1 MKKNNLSLDF
11 SLENRL
17 YHNTFKKI
25 LKIILIYLI
34 FKLIL
39 AVFFMYNVYIF
50 KQEFLYGKKLVF
62 EVDGIVYKVDTIEE
76 KKEIID
82 LITDFSNK
90 SERIYFAP
98 YKCLPRVEIYTDSYY
113 VNAYECYDYYFS
125 FSGFRLIN
133 YSVGGR
139 YLKEES
145 LNKLFEKYG
154 KKDFYSLEGDFT
166 NISDV
171 YKQIRENYR
180 SFDVNSYI
188 EDKEDVD
195 GKTVYHLYKNYKGA
209 KILDGYEIVIK
220 DNRFKVTKVENKKFD
235 IKVDD
240 ALSKFGIDRYLKYR
254 EDKTGEK
261 LKVIKTEFIH
271 QDDKFYNR
279 YEVEVSFDEKKS
291 RIFLYEEK
299 YVGK

>member
-11 SLENRL
+11 SLENRI
-17 YHNTFKKI
+17 YHKSFKKI
-25 LKIILIYLI
+25 IKIILIYLI

-39 AVFFMYNVYIF
+39 SLYFMYNVHMF

-62 EVDGIVYKVDTIEE
+62 EVDGIVYKIDTIEE

-125 FSGFRLIN
+125 FSRFRLIN
-133 YSVGGR
+133 YSIGGR
-139 YLKEES
+139 YIKEES

-154 KKDFYSLEGDFT
+154 KKDFFALEGEFS

-171 YKQIRENYR
+171 YKQIRENNR
-180 SFDVNSYI
+180 SFDINSYI

-195 GKTVYHLYKNYKGA
+195 GKTIYHLYEKYKGA
-209 KILDGYEIVIK
+209 KLLDGYEIVVK
-220 DNRFKVTKVENKKFD
+220 DNKFKVTKVENKKFD
-235 IKVDD
+235 IKADNVF
-240 ALSKFGIDRYLKYR
+240 SKFKIDEYLKYR

-271 QDDKFYNR
+271 QDGKFYNR
-279 YEVEVSFDEKKS
+279 YEVEVSFKGKKS
-291 RIFLYEEK
+291 IIFLYEEK

>member
-1 MKKNNLSLDF
+1 MKKNNLSLDL

-25 LKIILIYLI
+25 IKIILLYLI

-39 AVFFMYNVYIF
+39 SLYFMYNVHMF
-50 KQEFLYGKKLVF
+50 KQEFLHGKKLVF
-62 EVDGIVYKVDTIEE
+62 EVDGIGYDIDTIEE

-98 YKCLPRVEIYTDSYY
+98 YKCLPRVEISTDSYY
-113 VNAYECYDYYFS
+113 VNAYECYNYYFR
-125 FSGFRLIN
+125 FMLRDF
-133 YSVGGR
+133 SVGGR
-139 YLKEES
+139 YLKEKS

-154 KKDFYSLEGDFT
+154 KKDFFALEGEFS

-171 YKQIRENYR
+171 YKQIRENNR
-180 SFDVNSYI
+180 SFDIHSFI

-195 GKTVYHLYKNYKGA
+195 GKTIYYLYKIYKGA
-209 KILDGYEIVIK
+209 KILDGYEIVVK
-220 DNRFKVTKVENKKFD
+220 DNKFKVTKVENKKFD

-271 QDDKFYNR
+271 QDGKFYNR
-279 YEVEVSFDEKKS
+279 YEVEVSFNGKKS

>member
-11 SLENRL
+11 SLENRI
-17 YHNTFKKI
+17 YCKTFKKI
-25 LKIILIYLI
+25 IKIILIYLI

-39 AVFFMYNVYIF
+39 SLYFMFNVYMF
-50 KQEFLYGKKLVF
+50 KQEFLYGKKLEF
-62 EVDGIVYKVDTIEE
+62 IVDEIGYKIDTLEE
-76 KKEIID
+76 KKEIIN

-90 SERIYFAP
+90 SSKVNILS
-98 YKCLPRVEIYTDSYY
+98 YKCLPRVEIFTDSYY
-113 VNAYECYDYYFS
+113 VNAYECYDYYFK
-125 FSGFRLIN
+125 FMLRDF
-133 YSVGGR
+133 SVGGR
-139 YLKEES
+139 FLKEES
-145 LNKLFEKYG
+145 LNKLFKKYG

-188 EDKEDVD
+188 EEKEDID
-195 GKTVYHLYKNYKGA
+195 GKIIYHLYKKYKGA
-209 KILDGYEIVIK
+209 KLLDGYEIVVK
-220 DNRFKVTKVENKKFD
+220 DNKFKVTKVEYKKFD

-271 QDDKFYNR
+271 QDGKFYNR
-279 YEVEVSFDEKKS
+279 YEIERTFDGKKS
-291 RIFLYEEK
+291 IIFLYEEK
-299 YVGK
+299 YIGK

>member
-1 MKKNNLSLDF
+1 MKKNNFSLDF
-11 SLENRL
+11 SLENRI
-17 YHNTFKKI
+17 YHNISKKI
-25 LKIILIYLI
+25 IKIILIYLI

-39 AVFFMYNVYIF
+39 NLYFMYNVYMF

-62 EVDGIVYKVDTIEE
+62 MVDEIGYKIDTLEE

-113 VNAYECYDYYFS
+113 VNAYECYDYYFR
-125 FSGFRLIN
+125 FMLKDF
-133 YSVGGR
+133 SVGGR

-154 KKDFYSLEGDFT
+154 KKDFFALEGEFS

-171 YKQIRENYR
+171 YKQIRENNR
-180 SFDVNSYI
+180 SFDINSYI

-195 GKTVYHLYKNYKGA
+195 GKTIYHLYKKYKGA
-209 KILDGYEIVIK
+209 KLLDGYEIVVK

-235 IKVDD
+235 INADNVF
-240 ALSKFGIDRYLKYR
+240 SKFKIDEYLKYR
-254 EDKTGEK
+254 ENKTGEK
-261 LKVIKTEFIH
+261 LKLIKTEFIH
-271 QDDKFYNR
+271 QDGKFYNR
-279 YEVEVSFDEKKS
+279 YEVEVSFDGKKS
-291 RIFLYEEK
+291 IIFLYEEK

>member
-17 YHNTFKKI
+17 YHNTLKKI
-25 LKIILIYLI
+25 IKIILIYLI

-39 AVFFMYNVYIF
+39 SLYFMFNVYMF
-50 KQEFLYGKKLVF
+50 KQEFLYGKKLEF
-62 EVDGIVYKVDTIEE
+62 IVDEIGYKIDTLEE

-90 SERIYFAP
+90 SSKVNILS
-98 YKCLPRVEIYTDSYY
+98 YKCLPRVEIFTNSYY
-113 VNAYECYDYYFS
+113 INAYECYDYYFK
-125 FSGFRLIN
+125 FMLRDF
-133 YSVGGR
+133 SVGGR
-139 YLKEES
+139 FLKEES
-145 LNKLFEKYG
+145 LNKLFKKYG
-154 KKDFYSLEGDFT
+154 KKDFYSLEGHFT

-188 EDKEDVD
+188 EDKEDID
-195 GKTVYHLYKNYKGA
+195 GKIIYHLYEKYKGA
-209 KILDGYEIVIK
+209 KLLDGYEIVVK
-220 DNRFKVTKVENKKFD
+220 DNKFKVTKVENKKFD

-240 ALSKFGIDRYLKYR
+240 ALSKLGIDRYLKYR

-271 QDDKFYNR
+271 QDGKFYNR
-279 YEVEVSFDEKKS
+279 YEIERTFDGKKS
-291 RIFLYEEK
+291 IIFLYEEK

>member
-1 MKKNNLSLDF
+1 MKKNNFSLDF
-11 SLENRL
+11 SLENRI
-17 YHNTFKKI
+17 YRKTFKKI

-39 AVFFMYNVYIF
+39 SLHFMFNVYMF
-50 KQEFLYGKKLVF
+50 KQEFLYGKKLEF
-62 EVDGIVYKVDTIEE
+62 SVDEIGYKIDTLEE

-90 SERIYFAP
+90 SSKVNILS

-113 VNAYECYDYYFS
+113 INAYECYDYYFK
-125 FSGFRLIN
+125 FMLRDF
-133 YSVGGR
+133 SVGGR
-139 YLKEES
+139 FLKEES

-154 KKDFYSLEGDFT
+154 KKDFYGLEGDFT

-188 EDKEDVD
+188 EDKEDID
-195 GKTVYHLYKNYKGA
+195 GKIIYHLYEKYKGA
-209 KILDGYEIVIK
+209 KLLDGYEIVVK
-220 DNRFKVTKVENKKFD
+220 DNKFKVTKVENKKFD

-271 QDDKFYNR
+271 QDGKFYNR
-279 YEVEVSFDEKKS
+279 YEIELTFDGKKS
-291 RIFLYEEK
+291 IIFLYEEK
-299 YVGK
+299 YVEK

>member
-11 SLENRL
+11 SLENRI
-17 YHNTFKKI
+17 YRKTFKKI

-39 AVFFMYNVYIF
+39 SLYFMFNVYMF
-50 KQEFLYGKKLVF
+50 KQEFLYGKKLEF
-62 EVDGIVYKVDTIEE
+62 SVDEIEYKIDTLEE
-76 KKEIID
+76 KKEIIN

-90 SERIYFAP
+90 SSKVNILS
-98 YKCLPRVEIYTDSYY
+98 YKCLPRVEIFTDSYY
-113 VNAYECYDYYFS
+113 VNAYECYDYYFR
-125 FSGFRLIN
+125 FMLKDF
-133 YSVGGR
+133 SVGGR
-139 YLKEES
+139 FLKEES

-154 KKDFYSLEGDFT
+154 KKDFYGLEGDFT

-188 EDKEDVD
+188 EDKENID
-195 GKTVYHLYKNYKGA
+195 GKIIYHLYEKYKGA
-209 KILDGYEIVIK
+209 KLLDGYEIVVK
-220 DNRFKVTKVENKKFD
+220 DNKFKVTKVENKKFD

-240 ALSKFGIDRYLKYR
+240 DISKFGIDGYLKYR

-271 QDDKFYNR
+271 QDYKFYNR
-279 YEVEVSFDEKKS
+279 YEIERTFDGKKS
-291 RIFLYEEK
+291 IIFLYEEK

>member
-1 MKKNNLSLDF
+1 MKKNNFSLDF
-11 SLENRL
+11 SLENRI
-17 YHNTFKKI
+17 YRKTFKKI
-25 LKIILIYLI
+25 IKIILIYLI

-39 AVFFMYNVYIF
+39 SLHFMFNVYMF
-50 KQEFLYGKKLVF
+50 KQEFLYGKKLEF
-62 EVDGIVYKVDTIEE
+62 SVDEIGYKIDTLEE

-90 SERIYFAP
+90 SSKVNILS

-113 VNAYECYDYYFS
+113 INAYECYDYYFK
-125 FSGFRLIN
+125 FMLRDF
-133 YSVGGR
+133 SVGGR
-139 YLKEES
+139 FLKEES
-145 LNKLFEKYG
+145 LNKLFKKYG
-154 KKDFYSLEGDFT
+154 KKDFFALEGEFS

-171 YKQIRENYR
+171 YKQIRENNR

-188 EDKEDVD
+188 EEKEDID
-195 GKTVYHLYKNYKGA
+195 GKIIYHLYKKYKGA
-209 KILDGYEIVIK
+209 KLLDGYEIVVK
-220 DNRFKVTKVENKKFD
+220 DNKFKVTKVEYKKFD

-271 QDDKFYNR
+271 QGGKFYNR
-279 YEVEVSFDEKKS
+279 YEIELTFDGKKS
-291 RIFLYEEK
+291 IIFLYEEK
-299 YVGK
+299 YVEK

>member
-17 YHNTFKKI
+17 YHNTFEKI
-25 LKIILIYLI
+25 IKIILIYLI

-62 EVDGIVYKVDTIEE
+62 EVDGIVYKIDTIEE

-139 YLKEES
+139 YIKEES

-154 KKDFYSLEGDFT
+154 KKDFYGLEGDFT

-188 EDKEDVD
+188 EDKEDID
-195 GKTVYHLYKNYKGA
+195 RKIIYHLYKKYKGV
-209 KILDGYEIVIK
+209 KLLDGYEIVVK

-240 ALSKFGIDRYLKYR
+240 TLSKFGIDRYLKYR

-271 QDDKFYNR
+271 QDGKFYNR
-279 YEVEVSFDEKKS
+279 YEIELTFGGKKS
-291 RIFLYEEK
+291 IIFLYEEK

>member
-39 AVFFMYNVYIF
+39 SLYFMFNVYMF
-50 KQEFLYGKKLVF
+50 KQEFLYGKKLEF
-62 EVDGIVYKVDTIEE
+62 IVDEIGYKIDTLEE

-90 SERIYFAP
+90 SSKVNILS
-98 YKCLPRVEIYTDSYY
+98 YKCLPRVEIFTNSYY
-113 VNAYECYDYYFS
+113 INAYECYDYYFK
-125 FSGFRLIN
+125 FMLRDF
-133 YSVGGR
+133 SVGGR
-139 YLKEES
+139 FLKEES

-188 EDKEDVD
+188 EEKEDID
-195 GKTVYHLYKNYKGA
+195 GKIIYHLYKKYKGA
-209 KILDGYEIVIK
+209 KILDGYEIVVK
-220 DNRFKVTKVENKKFD
+220 DNKFKVTKVEYKKFD

-271 QDDKFYNR
+271 QDGKFYNR
-279 YEVEVSFDEKKS
+279 YEIELTFDGKKS
-291 RIFLYEEK
+291 IIFLYEEK
-299 YVGK
+299 YVEK

>member
-11 SLENRL
+11 SLENRI
-17 YHNTFKKI
+17 YHKSFKKI
-25 LKIILIYLI
+25 IKIILIYLI

-39 AVFFMYNVYIF
+39 SLYFMYNVHMF

-62 EVDGIVYKVDTIEE
+62 MVDEIGYDIDTIEE

-113 VNAYECYDYYFS
+113 VNAYECYDYYFR
-125 FSGFRLIN
+125 FMLKDF
-133 YSVGGR
+133 SVGGR

-154 KKDFYSLEGDFT
+154 KKDFFALEGEFS

-171 YKQIRENYR
+171 YKQIRENNR
-180 SFDVNSYI
+180 SFDINSYI

-195 GKTVYHLYKNYKGA
+195 GKTIYHLYKKYKGA
-209 KILDGYEIVIK
+209 KLLDGYEIVVK

-235 IKVDD
+235 INADNVF
-240 ALSKFGIDRYLKYR
+240 SKFKIDEYLKYR
-254 EDKTGEK
+254 ENKTGEK

-271 QDDKFYNR
+271 QDGKFYNR
-279 YEVEVSFDEKKS
+279 YEVEVSFDGKKS
-291 RIFLYEEK
+291 IIFLYEEK

>member
-1 MKKNNLSLDF
+1 MKKNNFSLDF
-11 SLENRL
+11 SLENRI
-17 YHNTFKKI
+17 YRKTFKKI
-25 LKIILIYLI
+25 IKIILIYLI

-39 AVFFMYNVYIF
+39 SLYFMFNVYMF
-50 KQEFLYGKKLVF
+50 KQEFLYGKKLEF
-62 EVDGIVYKVDTIEE
+62 IVDEIGYKIDTLEE

-90 SERIYFAP
+90 SSKVNILS
-98 YKCLPRVEIYTDSYY
+98 YKCLPRVEIFTDSYY
-113 VNAYECYDYYFS
+113 INAYECYDYYFK
-125 FSGFRLIN
+125 FMLRDF
-133 YSVGGR
+133 SVGGR
-139 YLKEES
+139 FLKEES
-145 LNKLFEKYG
+145 LNKLFKKYG

-188 EDKEDVD
+188 EEKEDID
-195 GKTVYHLYKNYKGA
+195 GKIIYHLYKKYKGA
-209 KILDGYEIVIK
+209 KLLDGYEIVVK
-220 DNRFKVTKVENKKFD
+220 DNKFKVTKVEYKKFD

-240 ALSKFGIDRYLKYR
+240 TLSKLGIDRYLKYR

-271 QDDKFYNR
+271 QDGKFYNR
-279 YEVEVSFDEKKS
+279 YEIELTFDGKKS
-291 RIFLYEEK
+291 IIFLYEEK
-299 YVGK
+299 YVEK

>member
-11 SLENRL
+11 SLENRI
-17 YHNTFKKI
+17 YCKTFKKI
-25 LKIILIYLI
+25 IKIILIYLI

-39 AVFFMYNVYIF
+39 SLYFMFNVYMF
-50 KQEFLYGKKLVF
+50 KQEFLYGKKLEF
-62 EVDGIVYKVDTIEE
+62 IVDEIGYKIDTLEE
-76 KKEIID
+76 KKEIIN

-90 SERIYFAP
+90 SSKVNILS
-98 YKCLPRVEIYTDSYY
+98 YKCLPRVEIFTDSYY
-113 VNAYECYDYYFS
+113 VNAYECYDYYFK
-125 FSGFRLIN
+125 FMLRDF
-133 YSVGGR
+133 SVGGR
-139 YLKEES
+139 FLKEES

-154 KKDFYSLEGDFT
+154 KKDFYGLEGDFT

-188 EDKEDVD
+188 EDKEDID
-195 GKTVYHLYKNYKGA
+195 GKIIYHLYEKYKGA
-209 KILDGYEIVIK
+209 KLLDGYEIVVK
-220 DNRFKVTKVENKKFD
+220 DNKFKVTKVENKKFD

-240 ALSKFGIDRYLKYR
+240 ALSKLGIDRYLKYR

-271 QDDKFYNR
+271 QDYKFYNR
-279 YEVEVSFDEKKS
+279 YEIERTFDGKKS
-291 RIFLYEEK
+291 IIFLYEEK
-299 YVGK
+299 YIGK

>member
-1 MKKNNLSLDF
+1 MKRNNLSLDF

-39 AVFFMYNVYIF
+39 SLHFMFNVYMF
-50 KQEFLYGKKLVF
+50 KQEFLYGKKLEF
-62 EVDGIVYKVDTIEE
+62 SVDEIGYKIDTLEE

-90 SERIYFAP
+90 SSKVNILS

-113 VNAYECYDYYFS
+113 INAYECYDYYFK
-125 FSGFRLIN
+125 FMLRDF
-133 YSVGGR
+133 SVGGR
-139 YLKEES
+139 FLKEES
-145 LNKLFEKYG
+145 LNKLFKKYG
-154 KKDFYSLEGDFT
+154 KKDFYGLEGDFT

-171 YKQIRENYR
+171 YKQIRKNYR

-188 EDKEDVD
+188 EEKEDID
-195 GKTVYHLYKNYKGA
+195 GKIIYHLYKKYKGA
-209 KILDGYEIVIK
+209 KLLDGYEIVVK
-220 DNRFKVTKVENKKFD
+220 DNKFKVTKVEYKKFD

-271 QDDKFYNR
+271 QDGKFYNR
-279 YEVEVSFDEKKS
+279 YEIELTFDGKKS
-291 RIFLYEEK
+291 IIFLYEEK
-299 YVGK
+299 YVEK

>member
-11 SLENRL
+11 SLENRI
-17 YHNTFKKI
+17 YRKTFKKI

-39 AVFFMYNVYIF
+39 SLYFMFNVYMF
-50 KQEFLYGKKLVF
+50 KQEFLYGKKLEF
-62 EVDGIVYKVDTIEE
+62 SVDEIEYKIDTLEE
-76 KKEIID
+76 KKEIIN

-90 SERIYFAP
+90 SSKVNILS
-98 YKCLPRVEIYTDSYY
+98 YKCLPRVEIFTDSYY
-113 VNAYECYDYYFS
+113 VNAYECYDYYFR
-125 FSGFRLIN
+125 FMLKDF
-133 YSVGGR
+133 SVGGR

-154 KKDFYSLEGDFT
+154 KKDFFALEGEFS

-171 YKQIRENYR
+171 YKQIRENNR

-188 EDKEDVD
+188 EEKEDID
-195 GKTVYHLYKNYKGA
+195 GKIIYHLYKKYKGA
-209 KILDGYEIVIK
+209 KLLDGYEIVVK
-220 DNRFKVTKVENKKFD
+220 DNKFKVTKVEYKKFD

-271 QDDKFYNR
+271 QDGKFYNR
-279 YEVEVSFDEKKS
+279 YEVEVSFKGKKS
-291 RIFLYEEK
+291 IIFLYEEK

>member
-11 SLENRL
+11 SLENRI
-17 YHNTFKKI
+17 YCKTFKKI
-25 LKIILIYLI
+25 IKIILIYLI

-39 AVFFMYNVYIF
+39 SLYFMFNVYMF
-50 KQEFLYGKKLVF
+50 KQEFLYGKKLEF
-62 EVDGIVYKVDTIEE
+62 IVDEIGYKIDTLEE
-76 KKEIID
+76 KKEIIN

-90 SERIYFAP
+90 SSKVNILS
-98 YKCLPRVEIYTDSYY
+98 YKCLPRVEIFTDSYY
-113 VNAYECYDYYFS
+113 VNAYECYDYYFK
-125 FSGFRLIN
+125 FMLRDF
-133 YSVGGR
+133 SVGGR
-139 YLKEES
+139 FLKEES

-154 KKDFYSLEGDFT
+154 KKDFYGLEGDFT

-188 EDKEDVD
+188 EDKENID
-195 GKTVYHLYKNYKGA
+195 GKIIYHLYKKYKGA
-209 KILDGYEIVIK
+209 KLLDGYEIVVK
-220 DNRFKVTKVENKKFD
+220 DNKFKVTKVEYKKFD

-271 QDDKFYNR
+271 QDGKFYNR
-279 YEVEVSFDEKKS
+279 YEIELTFDGKKS
-291 RIFLYEEK
+291 IIFLYEEK
-299 YVGK
+299 YVEK

>member
-25 LKIILIYLI
+25 IKIILIYLI

-62 EVDGIVYKVDTIEE
+62 EVDGIVYKIDTIEE

-98 YKCLPRVEIYTDSYY
+98 YKCLPRVEISTDSYY

-154 KKDFYSLEGDFT
+154 KKEFHTFEGEFS

-188 EDKEDVD
+188 EDKEDID
-195 GKTVYHLYKNYKGA
+195 GKTIYHLYKKYKGA
-209 KILDGYEIVIK
+209 KLLDGYEIVVK

-271 QDDKFYNR
+271 QDGKFYNR
-279 YEVEVSFDEKKS
+279 YEIEVIFDVKKS
-291 RIFLYEEK
+291 IIFLYEEK
-299 YVGK
+299 YVEK

>member
-1 MKKNNLSLDF
+1 
-11 SLENRL
+11 
-17 YHNTFKKI
+17 
-25 LKIILIYLI
+25 
-34 FKLIL
+34 
-39 AVFFMYNVYIF
+39 MYNVHMF

-62 EVDGIVYKVDTIEE
+62 MVDEIGYDIDTIEE

-82 LITDFSNK
+82 LITGFSNK

-113 VNAYECYDYYFS
+113 VNAYECYDYYFR
-125 FSGFRLIN
+125 FMLKDF
-133 YSVGGR
+133 SVGGR

-154 KKDFYSLEGDFT
+154 KKDFFALEGEFS

-171 YKQIRENYR
+171 YKQIRENNR
-180 SFDVNSYI
+180 SFDINSYI

-195 GKTVYHLYKNYKGA
+195 GKTIYHLYKKYKGA
-209 KILDGYEIVIK
+209 KLLDGYEIVVK

-235 IKVDD
+235 INADNVF
-240 ALSKFGIDRYLKYR
+240 SKFKIDEYLKYR
-254 EDKTGEK
+254 ENKTGEK
-261 LKVIKTEFIH
+261 LKLIKTEFIH
-271 QDDKFYNR
+271 QDGKFYNR
-279 YEVEVSFDEKKS
+279 YEVEVSFDGKKS
-291 RIFLYEEK
+291 IIFLYEEK

>member
-1 MKKNNLSLDF
+1 MKKNNLTLDF

-17 YHNTFKKI
+17 YHKSFKKI
-25 LKIILIYLI
+25 IKIIMIYLI

-39 AVFFMYNVYIF
+39 SLYFMYNVHMF

-62 EVDGIVYKVDTIEE
+62 MVDEIEYKIDTIEE

-98 YKCLPRVEIYTDSYY
+98 YKCLPRVEISTDSYY
-113 VNAYECYDYYFS
+113 VNAYECYDYYFR
-125 FSGFRLIN
+125 FMLKDF
-133 YSVGGR
+133 SVGGR

-154 KKDFYSLEGDFT
+154 KKDFFALEGEFS

-171 YKQIRENYR
+171 YKQIRENNR

-195 GKTVYHLYKNYKGA
+195 GKTIYHLYKKYKGA
-209 KILDGYEIVIK
+209 KILDGYEIIVK
-220 DNRFKVTKVENKKFD
+220 DNKFKVTKVENKKFD

-254 EDKTGEK
+254 ENKTGEK

-271 QDDKFYNR
+271 QDGKFYNH
-279 YEVEVSFDEKKS
+279 YEIEVSFNGKKS

>member
-11 SLENRL
+11 SLENRI
-17 YHNTFKKI
+17 YHKTFKKVI
-25 LKIILIYLI
+25 KIILIYLI
-34 FKLIL
+34 FKFIL
-39 AVFFMYNVYIF
+39 SLYFMYNVHMF
-50 KQEFLYGKKLVF
+50 KQEFLYGKKEFHAF
-62 EVDGIVYKVDTIEE
+62 EGE
-76 KKEIID
+76 
-82 LITDFSNK
+82 FS
-90 SERIYFAP
+90 
-98 YKCLPRVEIYTDSYY
+98 
-113 VNAYECYDYYFS
+113 
-125 FSGFRLIN
+125 
-133 YSVGGR
+133 
-139 YLKEES
+139 
-145 LNKLFEKYG
+145 
-154 KKDFYSLEGDFT
+154 

-254 EDKTGEK
+254 ENKTGEK

>member
-39 AVFFMYNVYIF
+39 SLYFMFNVYMF
-50 KQEFLYGKKLVF
+50 KQEFLYGKKLEF
-62 EVDGIVYKVDTIEE
+62 IVDEIGYKIDTLEE

-90 SERIYFAP
+90 SSKVNILS
-98 YKCLPRVEIYTDSYY
+98 YKCLPRVEIFTNSYY
-113 VNAYECYDYYFS
+113 INAYECYDYYFK
-125 FSGFRLIN
+125 FMLRDF
-133 YSVGGR
+133 SVGGR
-139 YLKEES
+139 FLKEES

-188 EDKEDVD
+188 EEKEDID
-195 GKTVYHLYKNYKGA
+195 GKIIYHLYKKYKGA
-209 KILDGYEIVIK
+209 KLLDGYEIVVK
-220 DNRFKVTKVENKKFD
+220 DNKFKVTKVEYKKFD

-271 QDDKFYNR
+271 QDGKFYNR
-279 YEVEVSFDEKKS
+279 YEIELTFDGKKS
-291 RIFLYEEK
+291 IIFLYEEK
-299 YVGK
+299 YVEK

>member
-1 MKKNNLSLDF
+1 MKKNNLSLDL

-25 LKIILIYLI
+25 IKIILLYLI

-39 AVFFMYNVYIF
+39 SLYFMYNVHMF
-50 KQEFLYGKKLVF
+50 KQEFLHGKKLVF
-62 EVDGIVYKVDTIEE
+62 EVDGIGYDIDTIEE

-98 YKCLPRVEIYTDSYY
+98 YKCLPRVEISTDSYY
-113 VNAYECYDYYFS
+113 VNAYECYNYYFR
-125 FSGFRLIN
+125 FMLRDF
-133 YSVGGR
+133 SVGGR
-139 YLKEES
+139 YLKEKS

-154 KKDFYSLEGDFT
+154 KKDFFALEGEFS

-171 YKQIRENYR
+171 YKQIRENNR
-180 SFDVNSYI
+180 SFDIHSFI

-195 GKTVYHLYKNYKGA
+195 GKTIYHLYKIYKGA
-209 KILDGYEIVIK
+209 KILDGYEIVVK
-220 DNRFKVTKVENKKFD
+220 DNKFKVTKVENKKFD

-271 QDDKFYNR
+271 QDGKFYNR
-279 YEVEVSFDEKKS
+279 YELEVSFNGKKS

>member
-1 MKKNNLSLDF
+1 MKKNNLALDF

-17 YHNTFKKI
+17 YHNTLKKI
-25 LKIILIYLI
+25 IKIILIYLI

-39 AVFFMYNVYIF
+39 AVFFMYNVYMF

-62 EVDGIVYKVDTIEE
+62 EVDGIVYKIDTIEE

-98 YKCLPRVEIYTDSYY
+98 YKCLPRVEISTDSYY

-125 FSGFRLIN
+125 FSRFRLIN
-133 YSVGGR
+133 YSIGGR

-154 KKDFYSLEGDFT
+154 KKDFFALEGEFT
-166 NISDV
+166 NISYV
-171 YKQIRENYR
+171 YKQIRKNNR
-180 SFDVNSYI
+180 SFDINSYI
-188 EDKEDVD
+188 ENKEDVD
-195 GKTVYHLYKNYKGA
+195 GKTVYYLYKKYKGA
-209 KILDGYEIVIK
+209 KILDGYEIVVK

-254 EDKTGEK
+254 ENKTGEK

-271 QDDKFYNR
+271 QDGKFYNR
-279 YEVEVSFDEKKS
+279 YEVEVSFDGKKS

>member
-1 MKKNNLSLDF
+1 MKKNNFSLDF
-11 SLENRL
+11 SLENRI
-17 YHNTFKKI
+17 YRKTFKKI
-25 LKIILIYLI
+25 IKIILIYLI

-39 AVFFMYNVYIF
+39 SLYFMFNVYMF
-50 KQEFLYGKKLVF
+50 KQEFLYGKKLEF
-62 EVDGIVYKVDTIEE
+62 IVDEIGYKIDTLEE
-76 KKEIID
+76 KKEIIN

-90 SERIYFAP
+90 SSKVNILS
-98 YKCLPRVEIYTDSYY
+98 YKCLPRVEIFTDSYY
-113 VNAYECYDYYFS
+113 INAYECYDYYFK
-125 FSGFRLIN
+125 FMLRDF
-133 YSVGGR
+133 SVGGR
-139 YLKEES
+139 FLKEES
-145 LNKLFEKYG
+145 LNKLFKKYG

-188 EDKEDVD
+188 EEKEDID
-195 GKTVYHLYKNYKGA
+195 GKIIYHLYKKYKGA
-209 KILDGYEIVIK
+209 KLLDGYEIVVK
-220 DNRFKVTKVENKKFD
+220 DNKFKVTKVEYKKFD

-271 QDDKFYNR
+271 QDGKFYNR
-279 YEVEVSFDEKKS
+279 YEIELTFDGKKS
-291 RIFLYEEK
+291 IIFLYEEK
-299 YVGK
+299 YVEK

>member
-11 SLENRL
+11 SLENRI
-17 YHNTFKKI
+17 YHNISKKI
-25 LKIILIYLI
+25 IKIILIYLI

-39 AVFFMYNVYIF
+39 NLYFMYNVYMF

-62 EVDGIVYKVDTIEE
+62 MVDEIGYKIDTLEE

-98 YKCLPRVEIYTDSYY
+98 YKCLPRVEISTDSYY
-113 VNAYECYDYYFS
+113 VNSYECYNYYFR
-125 FSGFRLIN
+125 FMLRDF
-133 YSVGGR
+133 SVGGR
-139 YLKEES
+139 YLKEKS

-154 KKDFYSLEGDFT
+154 KKDFFALEGEFS

-171 YKQIRENYR
+171 YKQIRENNR
-180 SFDVNSYI
+180 SFDINSYI
-188 EDKEDVD
+188 EDKEEVD
-195 GKTVYHLYKNYKGA
+195 GKTIYHLYKKYKGA
-209 KILDGYEIVIK
+209 KLLDGYEIVVK
-220 DNRFKVTKVENKKFD
+220 DNKFKVTKVENKKFD
-235 IKVDD
+235 IKADNVF
-240 ALSKFGIDRYLKYR
+240 SKFKIDEYLKYR

-271 QDDKFYNR
+271 QDGKFYNR
-279 YEVEVSFDEKKS
+279 YEVEVSFKGKKS
-291 RIFLYEEK
+291 IIFLYEEK

>member
-11 SLENRL
+11 SLENRI
-17 YHNTFKKI
+17 YHKSFKKI
-25 LKIILIYLI
+25 IKIILIYLI

-39 AVFFMYNVYIF
+39 SLYFMYNVHMF

-62 EVDGIVYKVDTIEE
+62 MVDEIGYDIDTIEE

-113 VNAYECYDYYFS
+113 VNAYECYDYYFR
-125 FSGFRLIN
+125 FMLKDF
-133 YSVGGR
+133 SVGGR

-154 KKDFYSLEGDFT
+154 KKDFFALEGEFS

-171 YKQIRENYR
+171 YKQIRENNR
-180 SFDVNSYI
+180 SFDINSYI

-195 GKTVYHLYKNYKGA
+195 GKTIYHLYKKYKGA
-209 KILDGYEIVIK
+209 KLLDGYEIVVK

-235 IKVDD
+235 INADNVF
-240 ALSKFGIDRYLKYR
+240 SKFKIDEYLKYR
-254 EDKTGEK
+254 ENKTGEK
-261 LKVIKTEFIH
+261 LKLIKTEFIH
-271 QDDKFYNR
+271 QDGKFYNR
-279 YEVEVSFDEKKS
+279 YEVEVSFDGKKS
-291 RIFLYEEK
+291 IIFLYEEK
-299 YVGK
+299 YVRK

>member
-11 SLENRL
+11 SLENRI
-17 YHNTFKKI
+17 YRKTFKKI
-25 LKIILIYLI
+25 IKIILIYLI

-39 AVFFMYNVYIF
+39 SLYFMFNVYMF
-50 KQEFLYGKKLVF
+50 KQEFLYGKKLEF
-62 EVDGIVYKVDTIEE
+62 IVDEIGYKIDTLEE
-76 KKEIID
+76 KKEIIN

-90 SERIYFAP
+90 SSKVNILS
-98 YKCLPRVEIYTDSYY
+98 YKCLPRVEIFTNSYY
-113 VNAYECYDYYFS
+113 INAYECYDYYFK
-125 FSGFRLIN
+125 FMLRDF
-133 YSVGGR
+133 SVGGR
-139 YLKEES
+139 FLKEES
-145 LNKLFEKYG
+145 LNKLFKKYG

-188 EDKEDVD
+188 EEKEDID
-195 GKTVYHLYKNYKGA
+195 EKIIYHLYKKYKGA
-209 KILDGYEIVIK
+209 KLLDGYEIVVK
-220 DNRFKVTKVENKKFD
+220 DNKFKVTKVEYKKFD

-271 QDDKFYNR
+271 QDGKFYNR
-279 YEVEVSFDEKKS
+279 YEIELTFDGKKS
-291 RIFLYEEK
+291 IIFLYEEK
-299 YVGK
+299 YVEK

>member
-11 SLENRL
+11 TLENRI
-17 YHNTFKKI
+17 YHKTFKKVI
-25 LKIILIYLI
+25 KIILIFLI
-34 FKLIL
+34 VKMLLIL
-39 AVFFMYNVYIF
+39 HFMFNVYMF
-50 KQEFLYGKKLVF
+50 KQEFLYGKKLEF
-62 EVDGIVYKVDTIEE
+62 IVDEIGYKIDTLEE
-76 KKEIID
+76 KKEIIN

-90 SERIYFAP
+90 SSKVNILS
-98 YKCLPRVEIYTDSYY
+98 YKCLPRVEIFTDSYY
-113 VNAYECYDYYFS
+113 INAYECYDYYFK
-125 FSGFRLIN
+125 FMLRDF
-133 YSVGGR
+133 SVGGR
-139 YLKEES
+139 FLKEES

-154 KKDFYSLEGDFT
+154 KKDFYGLEGDFT

-188 EDKEDVD
+188 EDKEDID
-195 GKTVYHLYKNYKGA
+195 GKIIYHLYEKYKGA
-209 KILDGYEIVIK
+209 KLLDGYEIVVK
-220 DNRFKVTKVENKKFD
+220 DNKFKVTKVENKKFD

-240 ALSKFGIDRYLKYR
+240 ALSKLGIDRYLKYR

-271 QDDKFYNR
+271 QDYKFYNR
-279 YEVEVSFDEKKS
+279 YEIERTFDGKKS
-291 RIFLYEEK
+291 IIFLYEEK

>member
-25 LKIILIYLI
+25 IKIILIYLI

-98 YKCLPRVEIYTDSYY
+98 YKCLSRVEIYTDSYY

-180 SFDVNSYI
+180 SFDINSYL

-195 GKTVYHLYKNYKGA
+195 GKTIYHLYKNYKGA
-209 KILDGYEIVIK
+209 KLLDGYEIVVK
-220 DNRFKVTKVENKKFD
+220 DNRFKITKVENKKFD

-254 EDKTGEK
+254 ENKTGEK

-279 YEVEVSFDEKKS
+279 YEIEVSFDGKKS

>member
-11 SLENRL
+11 SLENRI
-17 YHNTFKKI
+17 YCKTFKKI
-25 LKIILIYLI
+25 IKIILIYLI

-39 AVFFMYNVYIF
+39 SLYFMFNVYMF
-50 KQEFLYGKKLVF
+50 KQEFLYGKKLEF
-62 EVDGIVYKVDTIEE
+62 IVDEIGYKIDTLEE
-76 KKEIID
+76 KKEIIN

-90 SERIYFAP
+90 SSKVNILS
-98 YKCLPRVEIYTDSYY
+98 YKCLPRVEIFTDSYY
-113 VNAYECYDYYFS
+113 INAYECYDYYFK
-125 FSGFRLIN
+125 FMLRDF
-133 YSVGGR
+133 SVGGR
-139 YLKEES
+139 FLKEES
-145 LNKLFEKYG
+145 LNKLFKKYG

-188 EDKEDVD
+188 EEKEDID
-195 GKTVYHLYKNYKGA
+195 GKIIYHLYKKYKGA
-209 KILDGYEIVIK
+209 KLLDGYEIVVK
-220 DNRFKVTKVENKKFD
+220 DNKFKVTKVEYKKFD

-271 QDDKFYNR
+271 QDGKFYNR
-279 YEVEVSFDEKKS
+279 YEIELTFDGKKS
-291 RIFLYEEK
+291 IIFLYEEK
-299 YVGK
+299 YVEK

>member
-17 YHNTFKKI
+17 YHNTLKKI
-25 LKIILIYLI
+25 IKIILIYLI

-39 AVFFMYNVYIF
+39 SLYFMFNVYMF
-50 KQEFLYGKKLVF
+50 KQEFLYGKKLEF
-62 EVDGIVYKVDTIEE
+62 IVDEIGYKIDTLEE
-76 KKEIID
+76 KKEIIN

-90 SERIYFAP
+90 SSKVNILS
-98 YKCLPRVEIYTDSYY
+98 YKCLPRVEIFTDSYY
-113 VNAYECYDYYFS
+113 VNAYECYDYYFK
-125 FSGFRLIN
+125 FMLRDF
-133 YSVGGR
+133 SVGGR
-139 YLKEES
+139 FLKEES

-154 KKDFYSLEGDFT
+154 KKDFYGLEGDFT

-188 EDKEDVD
+188 EDKEDID
-195 GKTVYHLYKNYKGA
+195 GKIIYHLYEKYKGA
-209 KILDGYEIVIK
+209 KLLDGYEIVVK
-220 DNRFKVTKVENKKFD
+220 DNKFKVTKVENKKFD

-240 ALSKFGIDRYLKYR
+240 ALSKLGIDRYLKYR

-271 QDDKFYNR
+271 QDYKFYNR
-279 YEVEVSFDEKKS
+279 YEIERTFDGKKS
-291 RIFLYEEK
+291 IIFLYEEK
-299 YVGK
+299 YIGK

>member
-11 SLENRL
+11 SLENRI
-17 YHNTFKKI
+17 YCKTFKKI
-25 LKIILIYLI
+25 IKIILIYLI

-39 AVFFMYNVYIF
+39 SLYFMFNVYMF
-50 KQEFLYGKKLVF
+50 KQEFLYGKKLEF
-62 EVDGIVYKVDTIEE
+62 IVDEIGYKIDTLEE
-76 KKEIID
+76 KKEIIN

-90 SERIYFAP
+90 SSKVNILS
-98 YKCLPRVEIYTDSYY
+98 YKCLPRVEIFTDSYY
-113 VNAYECYDYYFS
+113 VNAYECYDYYFK
-125 FSGFRLIN
+125 FMLRDF
-133 YSVGGR
+133 SVGGR
-139 YLKEES
+139 FLKEES

-154 KKDFYSLEGDFT
+154 KKDFYGLEGDFT

-188 EDKEDVD
+188 EDKENID
-195 GKTVYHLYKNYKGA
+195 GKIIYHLYEKYKGA
-209 KILDGYEIVIK
+209 KLLDGYEIVVK
-220 DNRFKVTKVENKKFD
+220 DNKFKVTKVENKKFD

-240 ALSKFGIDRYLKYR
+240 DISKFGIDGYLKYR

-271 QDDKFYNR
+271 QDYKFYNR
-279 YEVEVSFDEKKS
+279 YEIERTFDGKKS
-291 RIFLYEEK
+291 IIFLYEEK